1 MCPTRQPWRGI
12 LGLDHGLAVE
22 TVGAS
27 ASLRAIWGRIA
38 SRSLEHHLQEL
49 CAANIGA
56 MLALR
61 RRLDG

>member
-1 MCPTRQPWRGI
+1 MCPTRQPWRWY

-27 ASLRAIWGRIA
+27 VSASDLGPYSQPFLA
-38 SRSLEHHLQEL
+38 EHHLQEL
-49 CAANIGA
+49 AIIGA